1 MESNSIQKFGKLFGI
16 VIQKEYTEFPKLK
29 DFIRQLQTSENW
41 DEWIK
46 NTDSSAVTTET
57 ELKKDLLF
65 IIDSVIDV
73 GNPLNNTSRNKTSK
87 LLFLLS
93 NRSETKN
100 IKFKAFEF
108 KELKQIQAGIEL
120 AELTNQLVVVSK
132 TAILQRN
139 TLFLTDQNFKILEI
153 IDDRQEQDFI
163 KKMEVN
169 NTEESVFKRLFD
181 LDDGK
186 KNFKKPLK
194 KLKKTDDYPNEE
206 YFNEEGDCNEMNF
219 TNLRQ

>member
-186 KNFKKPLK
+186 K
-194 KLKKTDDYPNEE
+194 KL
-206 YFNEEGDCNEMNF
+206 
-219 TNLRQ
+219 